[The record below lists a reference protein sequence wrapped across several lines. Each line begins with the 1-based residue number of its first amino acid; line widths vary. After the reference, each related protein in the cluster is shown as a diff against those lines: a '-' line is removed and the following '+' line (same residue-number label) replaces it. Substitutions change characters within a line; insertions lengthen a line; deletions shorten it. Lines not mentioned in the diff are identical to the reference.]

1 MNATE
6 KNNSHVSL
14 TPATAGRSVLTL
26 ATMLIL
32 AVALVLP
39 NTASAEKKNKKN
51 QNPAPAKQT
60 QQIDLSK
67 FDTSKLVWPNPP
79 EIARIKYLSYLT
91 GDKIEHDARKIKA
104 KTTWMDRLA
113 GSPPPADDKNVRIPF
128 QLIAPYG
135 LAVDSKGR
143 IYAADQRVGAIF
155 IFNTETKSLEMIR
168 NRFEASFK
176 LLNGLA
182 IDDNDRLFVSDGD
195 LNHILVFNAQHK
207 QEEVITEGLAHPVGL
222 AIDKENRLLYVADS
236 TLDQVLVY
244 DADSFK
250 LLRKVGRTGHNHEL
264 TSQGDFANPTNV
276 AVDSEGNLFVADTL
290 NDRVEMFDGDG
301 KFINAFGKNCDAPGC
316 FQRPKGIAVD
326 GDNHIWVVDTMASR
340 VQVFDREGRLL
351 AYFGEYGKW
360 PGQFNAASGIA
371 IDKFNRVIVAEQ
383 QPGRVQIFRYVTE
396 VEAAEVKKQRE
407 TDRLAKAG
415 RGENSSSTKTAADV
429 QPAKSSEPPATK
441 PPSR

>member
-1 MNATE
+1 MNATD
-6 KNNSHVSL
+6 KNTAHVSV
-14 TPATAGRSVLTL
+14 TSAAGRTVLAVAIMLTL
-26 ATMLIL
+26 V
-32 AVALVLP
+32 VALVLP
-39 NTASAEKKNKKN
+39 NTANAEKKKKD
-51 QNPAPAKQT
+51 QKPAPAKKT

-67 FDTSKLVWPNPP
+67 FDTSKLVWPSPP
-79 EIARIKYLSYLT
+79 DIARIKYLSYLT
-91 GDKIEHDARKIKA
+91 GDKIEHDNKKIKA

-113 GSPPPADDKNVRIPF
+113 GSPPPADDKSVKIPF

-155 IFNTETKSLEMIR
+155 IFNAETKSVELIR

-195 LNHILVFNAQHK
+195 LKHVLVFNAQHK
-207 QEEVITEGLAHPVGL
+207 QEEVITEGLVHPVGVTV
-222 AIDKENRLLYVADS
+222 DKENRLVYVADS

-250 LLRKVGRTGHNHEL
+250 LLRKIGTTGHNHEL
-264 TSQGDFANPTNV
+264 TGQGEFAFPTNV
-276 AVDSEGNLFVADTL
+276 AVDTEGNLYVADTL
-290 NDRVEMFDGDG
+290 NDRIEIFDGDG
-301 KFINAFGKNCDAPGC
+301 KFVSSFGKNCDAPGC

-340 VQVFDREGRLL
+340 VQVFDRDGRLL
-351 AYFGEYGKW
+351 AFFGEYGKW
-360 PGQFNAASGIA
+360 PGQFNAASGIT
-371 IDKFNRVIVAEQ
+371 IDKFNRVIVSEQ
-383 QPGRVQIFRYVTE
+383 QPGRLQIFRYVTE
-396 VEAAEVKKQRE
+396 VEAAEVRKQRE

-415 RGENSSSTKTAADV
+415 RAEDSSSNKTSADA
-429 QPAKSSEPPATK
+429 QPTKSSQPPATK